1 MWLQDSDGEAG
12 IALVG
17 VHGEYPKYANDD
29 KLFSDKDGAATVG
42 WVYTYASPHWYNRQS
57 SFSLSQNYFKK
68 ILKNRNISQYIFLVD
83 LWPASRNV
91 KALSLLYSVWWE
103 SLLTA
108 IRNHYHAFYPICN
121 VVLCFHNKAIQM
133 GKNLFARTN
142 TTFSSLITFLCF

>member
-42 WVYTYASPHWYNRQS
+42 WVYTHANPHWFNRQS

-68 ILKNRNISQYIFLVD
+68 IKKKQEYFSVHIFG
-83 LWPASRNV
+83 WPLA
-91 KALSLLYSVWWE
+91 
-103 SLLTA
+103 
-108 IRNHYHAFYPICN
+108 C
-121 VVLCFHNKAIQM
+121 
-133 GKNLFARTN
+133 
-142 TTFSSLITFLCF
+142 

>member
-42 WVYTYASPHWYNRQS
+42 WVYTHASPHWYNRQS

-68 ILKNRNISQYIFLVD
+68 IKKTGIFLSTYFW
-83 LWPASRNV
+83 LTSG
-91 KALSLLYSVWWE
+91 LLVE
-103 SLLTA
+103 
-108 IRNHYHAFYPICN
+108 
-121 VVLCFHNKAIQM
+121 M
-133 GKNLFARTN
+133 
-142 TTFSSLITFLCF
+142 